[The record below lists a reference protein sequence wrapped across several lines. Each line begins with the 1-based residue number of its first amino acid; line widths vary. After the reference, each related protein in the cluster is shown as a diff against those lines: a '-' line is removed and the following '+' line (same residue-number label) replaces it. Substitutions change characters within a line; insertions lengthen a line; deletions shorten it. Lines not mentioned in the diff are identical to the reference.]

1 MQRYNLHIPAG
12 VKVLREKGSAL
23 VTLSAEVFVSDA
35 VREEDGAFVYSIGKN
50 RYCVSAGCC
59 HFIEMRKGEQHDNR
73 KIEK

>member
-12 VKVLREKGSAL
+12 VKVLREKGNTL
-23 VTLSAEVFVSDA
+23 VTLSGDVFIPDA

-59 HFIEMRKGEQHDNR
+59 HFIEMRNENEDEHSKSD
-73 KIEK
+73 